1 MVAIANSRQAILDRL
16 KSIPI
21 EQPPA
26 PAIDPQRLVRYD
38 DPLAKFTE
46 VLSFVGGQVHVV
58 ERPQQVAEILG
69 QFAAFREAQQ
79 VASCVPEILAGNI
92 DLNQVADPHLLAY
105 LDWAIIPGRFAVAEN
120 GAIWVRPSGP
130 IERTM
135 LFLTQHL
142 VIVVPRTELIEHMH
156 EAYRRLGQDGF
167 GTSGPEFGIF
177 ISGPSKTA
185 DIEQSLVIGAH
196 GCRTLQVFLLE
207 DAGGPTDA
215 ADGGGGPSEA
225 LPDRPAAGDSAGL
238 SGHV

>member
-26 PAIDPQRLVRYD
+26 PVVDPQRLVRYD

-58 ERPQQVAEILG
+58 ERPQQVSEILG
-69 QFAAFREAQQ
+69 QFPAFRDAQQ
-79 VASCVPEILAGNI
+79 VASSAPEILTGNI
-92 DLNQVADPHLLAY
+92 DLNKVADPHLLAY

-120 GAIWVRPSGP
+120 GAIWVRPTGP
-130 IERTM
+130 IERAM

-142 VIVVPRTELIEHMH
+142 VIVVPKTELIEHMH
-156 EAYRRLGQDGF
+156 EAYRRLGQDGV

-196 GCRTLQVFLLE
+196 GCRTLQVFLI
-207 DAGGPTDA
+207 DDSSGPAVAT
-215 ADGGGGPSEA
+215 DGGDGLAGTT
-225 LPDRPAAGDSAGL
+225 PDRPVAGDSAGRI
-238 SGHV
+238 